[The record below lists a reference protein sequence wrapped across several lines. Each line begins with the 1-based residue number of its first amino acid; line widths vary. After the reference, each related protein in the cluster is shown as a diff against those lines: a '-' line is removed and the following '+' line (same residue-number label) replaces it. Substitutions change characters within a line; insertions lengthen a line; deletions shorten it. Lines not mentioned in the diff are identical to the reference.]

1 MASYRV
7 IVRSSL
13 EEGGSAVL
21 DDQIA
26 RATALCADDGKEY
39 LVVEVKARVQRGAP
53 ETTLVT

>member
-1 MASYRV
+1 MPSYRV
-7 IVRSSL
+7 IARSSL

-21 DDQIA
+21 EDQIA
-26 RATALCADDGKEY
+26 RATGLCQLDGHEY